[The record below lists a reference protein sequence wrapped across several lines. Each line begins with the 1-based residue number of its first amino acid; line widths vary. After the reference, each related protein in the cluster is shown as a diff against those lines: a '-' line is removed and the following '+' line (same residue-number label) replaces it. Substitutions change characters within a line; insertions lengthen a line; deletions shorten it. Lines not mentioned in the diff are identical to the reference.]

1 MTKDQELAILAKAAS
16 DLGSASY
23 LGDWLA
29 SITWE
34 LERDLRSDFIP
45 VLTLSEARRRADEV
59 IAEAHY
65 KAEKVLAGA
74 QREAD
79 KLLQDAIDSSRRVRA
94 ALRHDLQQA
103 LNNLN

>member
-1 MTKDQELAILAKAAS
+1 MTKDQELEILAKAAS

-45 VLTLSEARRRADEV
+45 VLTLAEARKRADDLLVEAQAR
-59 IAEAHY
+59 AEQIRQA
-65 KAEKVLAGA
+65 A
-74 QREAD
+74 QRQAD
-79 KLLQDAIDSSRRVRA
+79 KLQQEAITEAQRIRA
-94 ALRHDLQQA
+94 GVRHDLQKA
-103 LNNLN
+103 LNSIL

>member
-1 MTKDQELAILAKAAS
+1 MTKDQELAILSKAAS

-23 LGDWLA
+23 LGDWIA
-29 SITWE
+29 SITDE

-45 VLTLSEARRRADEV
+45 VLTLSEARRRADNV
-59 IAEAHY
+59 LAEAHA
-65 KAEKVLAGA
+65 KAEQIRQEA

-79 KLLQDAIDSSRRVRA
+79 KVKQDAIDSSRRVRA

>member
-1 MTKDQELAILAKAAS
+1 MTKDQELAILRKAIQ
-16 DLGSASY
+16 DLRVDSY
-23 LGDWLA
+23 LGPWLN
-29 SITWE
+29 SITDE

-45 VLTLSEARRRADEV
+45 VLTLSEARRRADNV
-59 IAEAHY
+59 LADAHA
-65 KAEKVLAGA
+65 KAEQIRQEA

-79 KLLQDAIDSSRRVRA
+79 KVKQDAIDSSRRVRA

>member
-1 MTKDQELAILAKAAS
+1 MTKDQELAILRKAIQ
-16 DLGSASY
+16 DLRVDSY
-23 LGDWLA
+23 LGPWLN
-29 SITWE
+29 SVTDE

-45 VLTLSEARRRADEV
+45 VLTLSEARRRADNV
-59 IAEAHY
+59 LADAHY
-65 KAEKVLAGA
+65 KAEKVLAEA

-79 KLLQDAIDSSRRVRA
+79 KLKQESIDNARRIRA